1 MSKPAFLD
9 RLRERVLLC
18 DGATGTL
25 IQEADLDLDQDFLGH
40 ENCSE
45 ILCQT
50 RPDFV
55 EGMHAAYFEVGA
67 DCVETNTFGAN
78 EVVLAEFGIAELAYE
93 LNVLAAQ
100 QAQRVAARFSTPEHP
115 RYVLGSMGPGT
126 KLASLGHIDFD
137 TLEASYAEQARGL
150 IDGGV
155 DAFLLETHQDLL
167 TMKAALSGIRV
178 ASIEKNI
185 KLPVMAQ
192 VTIETTG
199 TMLVGADMQCA
210 ITTLAAMGVD
220 FIGMNCATGPA
231 EMAEHVQTLAE
242 NWPGMISIMPNAGL
256 PMLVDGKTE
265 YPLLPDELADWH
277 RRFVEEDGV
286 NLVGG
291 CCGTTPAHIAAVRKM
306 LDARSNLNPVQRDT
320 KLIPA
325 VSSLYSSVALRQEAA
340 VFAIGERSNAN
351 GSKKF
356 RELLAEENWDALTSI
371 GRDQV
376 REGSHALD
384 VCVAYVGRN
393 EARDAEE
400 VISRYRGAISVPL
413 VIDST
418 ESPVLDSS
426 LKLYGGKAIINSIN
440 FEDGEER
447 PAKVLG
453 FARKYGAAVIA
464 LTIDEVG
471 MAKDADGKLRIA
483 KRLYD
488 FAVNQHGLPAGDLL
502 FDPLTFTIATGVDDD
517 RELGIETLN
526 AIERIAQ
533 ELPECGIVLG
543 LSNISFGLKA
553 TARHVLNSVFM
564 HHAQER
570 GMTAAILH
578 ISKIVPL
585 HKIDEAQRVAAE
597 NLIFNRW
604 IDNQDPLMAFVD
616 LFRDVEAD
624 TSIKKENLSIEETL
638 KQRIIDGD
646 RQGLDDD
653 LKKAMEKYEPLV
665 IINELLLDGMRVV
678 GELFGAGE
686 MQLPFVLQSAETM
699 KAAVAYLEPFMEKK
713 EGSAKGILVLATVKG
728 DVHDIGKN
736 LVDIILTNNGYKVI
750 NLGIKQPVGSIMEA
764 ARQHAADAI
773 GMSGLLVKS
782 TVIMKENLE
791 EMKRAGFDVPVL
803 LGGAALTRK
812 FVEEDCRNAYEK
824 GESVH
829 YAKDAFAGLRLMN
842 NITQSKSNKS
852 A

>member
-1 MSKPAFLD
+1 
-9 RLRERVLLC
+9 
-18 DGATGTL
+18 
-25 IQEADLDLDQDFLGH
+25 
-40 ENCSE
+40 
-45 ILCQT
+45 
-50 RPDFV
+50 
-55 EGMHAAYFEVGA
+55 
-67 DCVETNTFGAN
+67 
-78 EVVLAEFGIAELAYE
+78 
-93 LNVLAAQ
+93 
-100 QAQRVAARFSTPEHP
+100 
-115 RYVLGSMGPGT
+115 
-126 KLASLGHIDFD
+126 
-137 TLEASYAEQARGL
+137 
-150 IDGGV
+150 
-155 DAFLLETHQDLL
+155 
-167 TMKAALSGIRV
+167 
-178 ASIEKNI
+178 
-185 KLPVMAQ
+185 
-192 VTIETTG
+192 
-199 TMLVGADMQCA
+199 
-210 ITTLAAMGVD
+210 
-220 FIGMNCATGPA
+220 
-231 EMAEHVQTLAE
+231 
-242 NWPGMISIMPNAGL
+242 
-256 PMLVDGKTE
+256 
-265 YPLLPDELADWH
+265 
-277 RRFVEEDGV
+277 
-286 NLVGG
+286 
-291 CCGTTPAHIAAVRKM
+291 
-306 LDARSNLNPVQRDT
+306 
-320 KLIPA
+320 
-325 VSSLYSSVALRQEAA
+325 
-340 VFAIGERSNAN
+340 
-351 GSKKF
+351 
-356 RELLAEENWDALTSI
+356 
-371 GRDQV
+371 
-376 REGSHALD
+376 
-384 VCVAYVGRN
+384 
-393 EARDAEE
+393 
-400 VISRYRGAISVPL
+400 
-413 VIDST
+413 
-418 ESPVLDSS
+418 
-426 LKLYGGKAIINSIN
+426 
-440 FEDGEER
+440 
-447 PAKVLG
+447 
-453 FARKYGAAVIA
+453 VIA

>member
-585 HKIDEAQRVAAE
+585 HKIDEAQRIAAE

>member
-1 MSKPAFLD
+1 
-9 RLRERVLLC
+9 
-18 DGATGTL
+18 
-25 IQEADLDLDQDFLGH
+25 
-40 ENCSE
+40 
-45 ILCQT
+45 
-50 RPDFV
+50 
-55 EGMHAAYFEVGA
+55 
-67 DCVETNTFGAN
+67 
-78 EVVLAEFGIAELAYE
+78 
-93 LNVLAAQ
+93 
-100 QAQRVAARFSTPEHP
+100 
-115 RYVLGSMGPGT
+115 
-126 KLASLGHIDFD
+126 
-137 TLEASYAEQARGL
+137 
-150 IDGGV
+150 
-155 DAFLLETHQDLL
+155 
-167 TMKAALSGIRV
+167 
-178 ASIEKNI
+178 
-185 KLPVMAQ
+185 
-192 VTIETTG
+192 
-199 TMLVGADMQCA
+199 
-210 ITTLAAMGVD
+210 
-220 FIGMNCATGPA
+220 
-231 EMAEHVQTLAE
+231 
-242 NWPGMISIMPNAGL
+242 
-256 PMLVDGKTE
+256 
-265 YPLLPDELADWH
+265 
-277 RRFVEEDGV
+277 
-286 NLVGG
+286 
-291 CCGTTPAHIAAVRKM
+291 M
-306 LDARSNLNPVQRDT
+306 LDARSTSAPVART
-320 KLIPA
+320 VKLTPA
-325 VSSLYSSVALRQEAA
+325 VSSLYSSISLRQEAA
-340 VFAIGERSNAN
+340 IFAIGERSNAN

-356 RELLAEENWDALTSI
+356 RDLLAEENWDALTSI

-418 ESPVLDSS
+418 EPPVLDSS

-447 PAKVLG
+447 PAQVLG

-483 KRLYD
+483 KRLYN
-488 FAVNQHGLPAGDLL
+488 FAVNQHGLPPGDLL

-533 ELPECGIVLG
+533 EMPECGIVLG
-543 LSNISFGLKA
+543 LSNISFGLKPA
-553 TARHVLNSVFM
+553 ARHVLNSVFM

-578 ISKIVPL
+578 ISKIMPL

-604 IDNQDPLMAFVD
+604 VDDQDPLMAFVG
-616 LFRDVEAD
+616 LFKDVAAD
-624 TSIKKENLSIEETL
+624 TSAKKKDLSIEETL

-653 LKKAMEKYEPLV
+653 LKKAMEKYDPLV

-750 NLGIKQPVGSIMEA
+750 NLGIKQPVGNIMEA

-829 YAKDAFAGLRLMN
+829 YAKDAFAGLRLMDS
-842 NITQSKSNKS
+842 ITQDKANKS